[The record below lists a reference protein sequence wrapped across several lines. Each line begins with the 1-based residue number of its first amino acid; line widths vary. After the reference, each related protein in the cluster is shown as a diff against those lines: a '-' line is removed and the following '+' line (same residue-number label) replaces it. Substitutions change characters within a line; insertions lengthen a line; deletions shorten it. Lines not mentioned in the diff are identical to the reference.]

1 MGQISKSSILENAY
15 NLGARDMW
23 VYAKYIDLHLAG
35 SKRNVT
41 KSCIVIVIVVTYF
54 FWHLL
59 VKWTGAKVLGNERS
73 SIRLI
78 GWKLRIFATPLSF
91 NALAQGEPVGISGR
105 IFSPRKLHP
114 LVKISWS
121 YSLRRFHSVSACD
134 GRTDGQT
141 DIPTMAIVQRLHS
154 RLCWRPVKML
164 HELSKSLRTAASKGI
179 WGVRQGVTEGSLRQK
194 ISKFWIKTTAIW
206 GHI

>member
-1 MGQISKSSILENAY
+1 MICCTVSE
-15 NLGARDMW
+15 
-23 VYAKYIDLHLAG
+23 
-35 SKRNVT
+35 
-41 KSCIVIVIVVTYF
+41 
-54 FWHLL
+54 
-59 VKWTGAKVLGNERS
+59 
-73 SIRLI
+73 IRWLI
-78 GWKLRIFATPLSF
+78 GWKLRIFPTLLSF
-91 NALAQGEPVGISGR
+91 KAISLVSLVEPFRISGR